1 MISNVELWNAVR
13 RHNPSFAAHTAEG
26 TAELFSERGWSTIT
40 QAGTQIINEFW
51 SLAMPYYLN
60 IINVSKAQDPLETNG
75 FGERYEQAWGEY
87 TQRMAVDSIKPITPA
102 YRNLNDG
109 KGPDPFVV
117 RKPKTSDRFFRQNF
131 VYQSLVTLPDEW
143 MTKRI
148 FISEYGFGEFLA
160 GVSTGLENGYIIQ
173 KFTNKLEAIN
183 GGLLHNADSPLKHS
197 QIVVTEMADKPTID
211 QLVDFQRSVM
221 NTVEIMTTSAQTGA
235 YNQLGWESTQDKS
248 RLHLLVRPG
257 YQANLALDVVRG
269 SYNADTLNLGVQIDV
284 VPHFGGLVPY
294 KEASFTTQ
302 LYPVYDD
309 IGAQIGWNTAADQKE
324 VTVQLGKEFYK
335 DPNEDV
341 YAILA
346 DKGLVFEMRKNDYR
360 VETIRNP
367 YGLYNNLWASAP
379 NNGIFVDPLYNAVV
393 FKTKT
398 PAGK

>member
-13 RHNPSFAAHTAEG
+13 RHNPSFAAHTSEG

-40 QAGTQIINEFW
+40 QAGMQTINEFW
-51 SLAMPYYLN
+51 KLAMPYFLN
-60 IINVSKAQDPLETNG
+60 IINVSKAQDTLEANG
-75 FGERYEQAWGEY
+75 FGEKYEQAWGEY
-87 TQRMAVDSIKPITPA
+87 TQRMAIDSIKPITPA

-131 VYQSLVTLPDEW
+131 DYQSLVTLPDEW

-148 FISEYGFGEFLA
+148 FISENGFGEFLA
-160 GVSTGLENGYIIQ
+160 GVSAGLENGYIIQ
-173 KFTNKLEAIN
+173 KFTNKLEALN
-183 GGLLHNADSPLKHS
+183 NGLLHNTNNPLKQS
-197 QIVVTEMADKPTID
+197 QIVVSEMADTPTTQ

-294 KEASFTTQ
+294 KEAAFTTQ

-309 IGAQIGWNTAADQKE
+309 IGAQIGWNTVADQKE
-324 VTVQLGKEFYK
+324 VTVELGAEYYK
-335 DPNEDV
+335 DPNENV

-346 DKGLVFEMRKNDYR
+346 DKGLVFEMKKNDYR

-393 FKTKT
+393 FKTQ
-398 PAGK
+398 AG

>member
-1 MISNVELWNAVR
+1 MISNIELWNAVR

-26 TAELFSERGWSTIT
+26 TAELFTERGWSTIT
-40 QAGTQIINEFW
+40 QAGMQTINEFW
-51 SLAMPYYLN
+51 KLAMPYFLN
-60 IINVSKAQDPLETNG
+60 IINVSKAQDILETNG

-87 TQRMAVDSIKPITPA
+87 TQRMAIDSIKPITPA

-117 RKPKTSDRFFRQNF
+117 RKPKTSERFFRQNF
-131 VYQSLVTLPDEW
+131 DYQSLVTLPDEW

-148 FISEYGFGEFLA
+148 FISENGFGEFLA
-160 GVSTGLENGYIIQ
+160 GVSAGLENGYVIQ

-183 GGLLHNADSPLKHS
+183 NGLLHNTDNPLKQS
-197 QIVVTEMADKPTID
+197 QIVVSEMADTPTTE
-211 QLVDFQRSVM
+211 QLVDFQREVM

-294 KEASFTTQ
+294 KEAAFTTQ

-309 IGAQIGWNTAADQKE
+309 IGAQIGWNTAADQKN
-324 VTVQLGKEFYK
+324 VTVALGAEYYK
-335 DPNEDV
+335 DPNADV

>member
-1 MISNVELWNAVR
+1 MISNIELWNAVR
-13 RHNPSFAAHTAEG
+13 RHNPSFAAHTSEG

-40 QAGTQIINEFW
+40 QAGMQTINEFW
-51 SLAMPYYLN
+51 GLAMPYFLN
-60 IINVSKAQDPLETNG
+60 VINVSKAQDPLENNG
-75 FGERYEQAWGEY
+75 FGERYEQEWGEY
-87 TQRMAVDSIKPITPA
+87 TQRMSIDSAKPITPG
-102 YRNLNDG
+102 YRHLPDG
-109 KGPDPFVV
+109 KGPDPYMV
-117 RKPKTSDRFFRQNF
+117 RKLKTSDRFFQQNF
-131 VYQSLVTLPDEW
+131 DYQSLVTLPDEW

-148 FISEYGFGEFLA
+148 FISENGFGEFMA
-160 GVSTGLENGYIIQ
+160 GVSAGLENGYIIQ

-183 GGLLHNADSPLKHS
+183 SGLLHNTTNPLKQS
-197 QIVVTEMADKPTID
+197 QIVVSEMADKPTTD
-211 QLVDFQRSVM
+211 QLVDFQRAVM

-294 KEASFTTQ
+294 KEAAYTTQ
-302 LYPVYDD
+302 LYPVYND
-309 IGAQIGWNTAADQKE
+309 IGEQIGWNTTADQKE

-335 DPNEDV
+335 DPNADV

-346 DKGLVFEMRKNDYR
+346 DKGLVFEMKKNDYR

-393 FKTKT
+393 FKTQ
-398 PAGK
+398 AGK

>member
-40 QAGTQIINEFW
+40 QAGMQTINEFW
-51 SLAMPYYLN
+51 KLAMPYYLN
-60 IINVSKAQDPLETNG
+60 IINVSKAQDPLEANG
-75 FGERYEQAWGEY
+75 FGEKYDQAWGEY
-87 TQRMAVDSIKPITPA
+87 TQRMAIDSIKPITPA

-131 VYQSLVTLPDEW
+131 DYQSLVTLPDEW

-148 FISEYGFGEFLA
+148 FISENGFGEFLA
-160 GVSTGLENGYIIQ
+160 GVSAGLENGYIIQ
-173 KFTNKLEAIN
+173 KFVNKLEAIS
-183 GGLLHNADSPLKHS
+183 GGLLHNVDDPLKPS
-197 QIVVTEMADKPTID
+197 QIVEINMADKPTVE

-221 NTVEIMTTSAQTGA
+221 NTIEILTTSAQTGA
-235 YNQLGWESTQDKS
+235 YNQYGYESTQDIS

-257 YQANLALDVVRG
+257 YKANLALDVVRG

-284 VPHFGGLVPY
+284 VPHFGGLIPY
-294 KEASFTTQ
+294 KEAAFTNQ
-302 LYPVYDD
+302 LYPVYDEV
-309 IGAQIGWNTAADQKE
+309 GAQIGWNTAADQKE
-324 VTVQLGKEFYK
+324 VTVALGSEYYK
-335 DPNEDV
+335 DTNSDV

-346 DKGLVFEMRKNDYR
+346 DKGLLFEMRKNDYR

-367 YGLYNNLWASAP
+367 YGLYNNLFASAP
-379 NNGIFVDPLYNAVV
+379 NNGIHADPLYNAVV